1 MKKLFLALL
10 LNVTILCFAQRSFTA
25 SFYSD
30 LYHGRKA
37 ADGSIFNQNK
47 LTAASNIYKLGTLVT
62 VKNKKNGKSVT
73 VKITDRLAKNKGH
86 RIDLSKAAFKNIADL
101 KTGLVDVEVHE
112 IKS

>member
-1 MKKLFLALL
+1 M
-10 LNVTILCFAQRSFTA
+10 LNVSFLLFAQSNFKA

-30 LYHGRKA
+30 AYHGRKS

-47 LTAASNIYKLGTLVT
+47 LTGASNVYKLGSLVT

-73 VKITDRLAKNKGH
+73 VKITDRLGKKYGH
-86 RIDLSKAAFKNIADL
+86 RIDLSKSAFKSIADL